1 MNTIQDII
9 ERYDLTAN
17 DRVLSIA
24 NLAFDLSVFDI
35 FGMLSV
41 GGSIVLPKKIKI

>member
-35 FGMLSV
+35 SECCQWV
-41 GGSIVLPKKIKI
+41 VLLYYQKKIKI